1 VSARR
6 VIVAFLAVDVTT
18 WALSFA
24 CVGGTVPP
32 QSYLIADVATTALL
46 FVGLW
51 FYWRV
56 AWWLLTLGNLLGV
69 FLSASWLVRGREVGS
84 QVILIAS
91 GVVELG
97 LLMTPSLRHALRPLA
112 RHDPSD
118 APACGN
124 DD

>member
-1 VSARR
+1 MSARR
-6 VIVAFLAVDVTT
+6 VVVAFLAVDLAT

-24 CVGGTVPP
+24 GAGGAVPP
-32 QSYLIADVATTALL
+32 RSYLIADVAIAALL

-69 FLSASWLVRGREVGS
+69 LLGASWLVRGHEVGS

-91 GVVELG
+91 GVIELA
-97 LLMTPSLRHALRPLA
+97 LLMTPSLRNALRPLA
-112 RHDPSD
+112 PVR
-118 APACGN
+118 AA
-124 DD
+124 